1 MTYSSSMGKSFGIAL
16 AVVVLIIVVVFTIGR
31 SINIGD
37 VTGKPYS
44 VKLTS
49 TINFGTGDWVY
60 YNEAGQEKP
69 LNCERSFAHITCES
83 ENGELEFSATLGKR
97 SAITFPS
104 ITVNGEKQSIQCANR
119 LIGADCL
126 TTMN

>member
-1 MTYSSSMGKSFGIAL
+1 MGKSFGIAL
-16 AVVVLIIVVVFTIGR
+16 GIVVFIIVIVFTIGR

-44 VKLTS
+44 VKLIS
-49 TINFGTGDWVY
+49 NVNFGTGDWVY

-69 LNCERSFAHITCES
+69 LNCERSFARITCES

-97 SAITFPS
+97 NAITFPS
-104 ITVNGEKQSIQCANR
+104 ITVNGEKQSIQCADR

-126 TTMN
+126 TTTN

>member
-1 MTYSSSMGKSFGIAL
+1 MGKSFGVAL
-16 AVVVLIIVVVFTIGR
+16 AVVVLIIVIVFTIGR

-44 VKLTS
+44 VKLTNNVS
-49 TINFGTGDWVY
+49 FGTGDWVY

-69 LNCERSFAHITCES
+69 LNCDRSFARITCES
-83 ENGELEFSATLGKR
+83 ENGELEFRATLGKR
-97 SAITFPS
+97 NAITFPS
-104 ITVNGEKQSIQCANR
+104 ITVNGKKQTVQCADR

-126 TTMN
+126 TTIN